1 MGISGAVSAEVSV
14 ASTAVAGASGVR
26 TGVVAGSMTGNNI
39 YYSGMGSEKPSVG
52 ETLQKDRN
60 EKTSNKADINTLYH
74 HYTNE
79 KGLNGILESNELRP
93 SLKANNPKDARYGD
107 GQYLSEQDEL

>member
-1 MGISGAVSAEVSV
+1 MISGAVPAEVGV
-14 ASTAVAGASGVR
+14 ASTAFAGALGVR
-26 TGVVAGSMTGNNI
+26 AGVTAGSVVGSNI
-39 YYSGMGSEKPSVG
+39 HYSGRGSEKPAGG

-60 EKTSNKADINTLYH
+60 EKTSNKADINTLY